1 MIITLSICQGT
12 YSQASTLRDS
22 DSVTEL
28 RKLPFYQANQ
38 VTRVQVVHKPT
49 EKQWFIP
56 SAPVVWPLGVVLS
69 IDPAEHRCNVFPHC
83 SLCVMKFCKMGCVM
97 RHLGR

>member
-56 SAPVVWPLGVVLS
+56 SAPVDVASRNG
-69 IDPAEHRCNVFPHC
+69 AQHRSC
-83 SLCVMKFCKMGCVM
+83 
-97 RHLGR
+97 RT